1 MSFVSLT
8 SSELRFLSRN
18 LKAVHFFLS
27 TDMPKPVC
35 SLELLTTF
43 NAFLFSIAVFV
54 TAALQKQGME
64 ENRSQE
70 FAS

>member
-1 MSFVSLT
+1 
-8 SSELRFLSRN
+8 
-18 LKAVHFFLS
+18 
-27 TDMPKPVC
+27 MPKPVC